1 MTMHGIDRDVD
12 RFRQIIRG
20 KIKQDL
26 KKYMSQ
32 DGIDVYGKEGRHKI
46 TIPLP
51 QIQLPRF
58 TFGQKGGGIGQ
69 GKGGGGEGEA
79 GDQEADN
86 QLEVNVT
93 LEEMAEL
100 LGEELELP
108 RIEPKGQ
115 SEITIDSNKYRTIRT
130 NGPESLR
137 HFKKTFRQ
145 ALKRQMSEGT
155 YDPDNPSIIP
165 IKEDKRYRA
174 SKPITIPH
182 NQAVIFYLMD
192 VSGSMGMKE
201 KELARLTSFWIDLW
215 LRSQYHNIK
224 SRYIIHNVTAKEVD
238 QHTFYHTME
247 DGGTKISSAY
257 ELARDIIKAEY
268 NPADWNTYIFQ
279 YSDGDDWGGDSS
291 NTACDIIENLLPG
304 LNQVSYCQVR
314 ETGSFM
320 KTIKSR
326 FEKEKKV
333 VTTLA
338 FQKDQ
343 ILDAIKSF
351 FTAGN

>member
-1 MTMHGIDRDVD
+1 MHGIDRDVD

-32 DGIDVYGKEGRHKI
+32 DGINVYGKKGRHKI
-46 TIPLP
+46 TVPLP

-58 TFGQKGGGIGQ
+58 IYGQKNGGVGQ
-69 GKGGGGEGEA
+69 GGPGQGNEA
-79 GDQEADN
+79 GNDPAEN
-86 QLEVNVT
+86 PLEVNVS

-100 LGEELELP
+100 LGEELKLP
-108 RIEPKGQ
+108 RIEPKGK
-115 SEITIDSNKYRTIRT
+115 SEITIDSNKYRSIRT
-130 NGPESLR
+130 TGPESLR
-137 HFKKTFRQ
+137 HFKKTFRT
-145 ALKRQMSEGT
+145 ALKRQMAEGT
-155 YDPDNPSIIP
+155 YNPDDPAVIP

-192 VSGSMGMKE
+192 VSGSMGMHE
-201 KELARLTSFWIDLW
+201 KEMSRLTSFWIDLW
-215 LRSQYHNIK
+215 LRSQYKNIQ
-224 SRYIIHNVTAKEVD
+224 SRYITHNYTAKEVD

-247 DGGTKISSAY
+247 SGGTRIASAY
-257 ELARDIIKAEY
+257 ELTRDIIKTDY

-279 YSDGDDWGGDSS
+279 YSDGDDWGGDHSKQ
-291 NTACDIIENLLPG
+291 ACDIIAELLPG

-314 ETGSFM
+314 EHGDFM
-320 KTIKSR
+320 STVKKR
-326 FEKEKKV
+326 FEGEPKV
-333 VTTLA
+333 AITTA

-351 FTAGN
+351 FSSGN

>member
-32 DGIDVYGKEGRHKI
+32 DGINVFGKEGRHKI
-46 TIPLP
+46 TVPLP
-51 QIQLPRF
+51 QINLPRF
-58 TFGQKGGGIGQ
+58 KYGQKGGGVGQ
-69 GKGGGGEGEA
+69 GKGPGRGDKA
-79 GDQEADN
+79 GDEAAEN
-86 QLEVNVT
+86 PLEVNVT

-100 LGEELELP
+100 LGEELQLP

-115 SEITIDSNKYRTIRT
+115 SEITIDSNKYRSIRT
-130 NGPESLR
+130 TGPESLR
-137 HFKKTFRQ
+137 HFKKTYRA
-145 ALKRQMSEGT
+145 ALKRQMAEGT
-155 YDPDNPSIIP
+155 YDPDNPSVIP

-192 VSGSMGMKE
+192 VSGSMGHHE
-201 KELARLTSFWIDLW
+201 KEMARLTSFWIDLW

-224 SRYIIHNVTAKEVD
+224 SRYIIHNYTAKEVD

-247 DGGTKISSAY
+247 SGGTRIASAY
-257 ELARDIIKAEY
+257 ELAKDIIRSDY
-268 NPADWNTYIFQ
+268 NPADWNIYIFQ
-279 YSDGDDWGGDSS
+279 YSDGDDWGSDSS
-291 NTACDIIENLLPG
+291 NAACDIIKDLLPG

-314 ETGSFM
+314 EYGDFM
-320 KTIKSR
+320 NVVKKR
-326 FEKEKKV
+326 FDKEEKV
-333 VTTLA
+333 VITTA

-351 FTAGN
+351 FSTGN